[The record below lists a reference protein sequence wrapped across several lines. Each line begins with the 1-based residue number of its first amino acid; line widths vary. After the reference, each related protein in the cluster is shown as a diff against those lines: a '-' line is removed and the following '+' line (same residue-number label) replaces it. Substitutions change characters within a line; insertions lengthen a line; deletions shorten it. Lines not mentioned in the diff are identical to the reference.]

1 MESRG
6 ITMIVNKKGTKG
18 DAKEAEKETKSK
30 DSTSTFSKIISICT
44 LIIACVTG
52 IFTILNNLKL
62 REFDMYNYNLESF
75 VKYDLVYTINVNEE
89 KKATLLINENGV
101 IQEIEA
107 PTIEIS
113 PQIGGIKKAY
123 AVYYHNNNCWGM
135 ESFEEV
141 SFKIDEYNASDLKY
155 QLEKYSLDY
164 EATQNDNW
172 YGTIY
177 IIVQDYNNKYS
188 YNMLVFKMGK
198 DNQLVDFKVYDEL
211 QSKMLCQ
218 SENFKVTNQY
228 ECEKMGEFNN
238 LISEIEAADKEEN

>member
-1 MESRG
+1 M
-6 ITMIVNKKGTKG
+6 N
-18 DAKEAEKETKSK
+18 
-30 DSTSTFSKIISICT
+30 F
-44 LIIACVTG
+44 
-52 IFTILNNLKL
+52 
-62 REFDMYNYNLESF
+62 Y
-75 VKYDLVYTINVNEE
+75 
-89 KKATLLINENGV
+89 
-101 IQEIEA
+101 
-107 PTIEIS
+107 
-113 PQIGGIKKAY
+113 
-123 AVYYHNNNCWGM
+123 
-135 ESFEEV
+135 
-141 SFKIDEYNASDLKY
+141 
-155 QLEKYSLDY
+155 LEKYYLDY